1 MSLKSALALTPLG
14 LLLGACAMISAPS
27 ARNRSKAQNYFNAG
41 LGFFTDGNYP
51 ESLRAFEKAASL
63 SPNDPD
69 IEMHRAL
76 ALFNVGR
83 EEASIE
89 LMRATCRLREEFPEC
104 HNNLSYL
111 TLKQGRYSE
120 SLAAADKALASPTYS
135 SPDLARMNRGL
146 ALHALGRYRDA
157 VASFSK
163 VQERAP
169 LQLRCRNELY
179 LSRSHLALA
188 NFVEAVRFAR
198 VGRELCENEPRG
210 HLWMGYIEYR
220 VGEIGRARDTFT
232 EIIRTFR
239 DPEVRDEARVSLNRL
254 NREEVLS
261 EPKLFL

>member
-1 MSLKSALALTPLG
+1 MLST
-14 LLLGACAMISAPS
+14 PS
-27 ARNRSKAQNYFNAG
+27 AKDRSRAQSYFNAG
-41 LGFFTDGNYP
+41 LGFFTDANYP
-51 ESLRAFEKAASL
+51 ESLRAFEEAASL
-63 SPNDPD
+63 SPRDPD

-76 ALFNVGR
+76 ALFHVGR
-83 EEASIE
+83 EDAAIE
-89 LMRATCRLREEFPEC
+89 VLKATCPLRLEFPEC

-111 TLKQGRYSE
+111 TLKRGRYAE
-120 SLAAADKALASPTYS
+120 SLVAADKALASPTYS

-146 ALHALGRYRDA
+146 ALHALGRYREA
-157 VASFSK
+157 VESFSK
-163 VQERAP
+163 VQDRSSG
-169 LQLRCRNELY
+169 QLRCRNELY

-198 VGRELCENEPRG
+198 VGRELCENEARG
-210 HLWMGYIEYR
+210 HLWMAYIEYR
-220 VGEIGRARDTFT
+220 VGEIGRARDTYT